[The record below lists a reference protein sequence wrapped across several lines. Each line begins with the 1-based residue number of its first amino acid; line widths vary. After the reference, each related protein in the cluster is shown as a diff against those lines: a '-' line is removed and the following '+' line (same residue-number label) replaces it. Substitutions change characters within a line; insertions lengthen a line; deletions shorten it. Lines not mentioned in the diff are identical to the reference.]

1 MWEIRNVGGMHLG
14 KGEECGE
21 MAAVPCC
28 NSQAL
33 PICLRDGSVQVRKG
47 SPVAMWELG
56 WKKNWECEGQSEGE
70 SSDSALCPAWE
81 LPTSS

>member
-28 NSQAL
+28 KQPGLAHL
-33 PICLRDGSVQVRKG
+33 PEEWVSAGVEKEPCGHVGIRVEEK
-47 SPVAMWELG
+47 LG
-56 WKKNWECEGQSEGE
+56 MRRAE
-70 SSDSALCPAWE
+70 
-81 LPTSS
+81 